1 MNWLP
6 VVFRFIL
13 NILFYVIYSLISLVM
28 VWFIL
33 TNILNISY
41 DDPNKIWYVVLVFIL
56 ILTFIFRK
64 LFYISLKNN

>member
-28 VWFIL
+28 VWFII

>member
-6 VVFRFIL
+6 VVFKIIL

-28 VWFIL
+28 VWFVL

>member
-1 MNWLP
+1 MNWLQ

-28 VWFIL
+28 VWFII